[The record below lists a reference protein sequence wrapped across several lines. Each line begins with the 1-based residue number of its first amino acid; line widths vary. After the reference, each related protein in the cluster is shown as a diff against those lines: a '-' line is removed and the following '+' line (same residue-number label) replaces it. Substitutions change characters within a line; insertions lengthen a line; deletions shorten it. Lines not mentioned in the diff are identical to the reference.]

1 MMDGGTYG
9 QIMLPQVD
17 AARLRRLAQDL
28 LEAGKPGEGVFLSL
42 GKHLED
48 SIGIIHGITADLEN
62 LTSIMDGGEVQGAA
76 DGLRQASDEVVGM
89 VAALERERQQL
100 DRLAAAT
107 SGGERAIGQLQKTVG
122 EIGVL
127 GMNSK
132 IQLAHI
138 AGANEEFA
146 NFTGE
151 ITRLASLASRDLQ
164 NLENGHSG
172 ICHLIEQ
179 ARSDNA
185 HFTNTHGPALLEI
198 GQHLQ
203 LSLDLLEKQHRQS
216 VASVQAS
223 CGHSAEIARLVGGA
237 VVSLQVNDMT
247 RQRIEH
253 VAQALEKAADLLPGS
268 AAEPV
273 LEEDGQQL
281 AGLICRLQSIH
292 VVKTAEQFKTQVA
305 SLLSNLQTL
314 ADQADVMVR
323 EQLAFG
329 DGETSSLFE
338 QLDRQLREAS
348 SLYLEVAKA
357 RAGTRKL
364 IKAISEGVELMTTS
378 VIAVH
383 EIEADIR
390 IMGLNATLRCNRL
403 GSQGRAL
410 AVIAQELRQCASRT
424 QEQAKL
430 VGGKLEALVQEA
442 DCLANLSHGERD
454 AADAVDVMSNAL
466 RLLLTTQER
475 FVAESD
481 PLLQSGQKARALLVA
496 AAGQTNVQDVLGDA
510 LQQIGTELDQIAQT
524 CSCHENDERQL
535 TERALTLLDARYT
548 MASERDI
555 HDLFLGSDVEPPVAV
570 GASAG
575 EVEIDDFLF

>member
-9 QIMLPQVD
+9 RALAPGVD
-17 AARLRRLAQDL
+17 AARLRGLAHDL
-28 LEAGKPGEGVFLSL
+28 LEASKPGEGVFLSL
-42 GKHLED
+42 GSRLED
-48 SIGIIHGITADLEN
+48 SIGIIQGITAGLEN
-62 LTSIMDGGEVQGAA
+62 LSSIMNGGEVGDAA
-76 DGLRQASDEVVGM
+76 NGLRQASDEVVGM
-89 VAALERERQQL
+89 VAALERERRQL
-100 DRLAAAT
+100 DSLAGAT
-107 SGGERAIGQLQKTVG
+107 NGGERAIAQLQKTVG

-151 ITRLASLASRDLQ
+151 ITRLAILASQDLQ

-172 ICHLIEQ
+172 ICRLIEQ
-179 ARSDNA
+179 ARHDNA
-185 HFTNTHGPALLEI
+185 HFSSTHGPALLEI

-203 LSLDLLEKQHRQS
+203 RSLDLLESQHRQS
-216 VASVQAS
+216 LASVQTT
-223 CGHSAEIARLVGGA
+223 CGHSAEIAKLVGRA

-253 VAQALEKAADLLPGS
+253 VAQALEKAADLLADPG
-268 AAEPV
+268 V
-273 LEEDGQQL
+273 EEEGWQL

-292 VVKTAEQFKTQVA
+292 VVKTADQFKREVG

-314 ADQADVMVR
+314 AGQADGMVR

-329 DGETSSLFE
+329 EGETSSLFE

-348 SLYLEVAKA
+348 SLYLQVAKA

-364 IKAISEGVELMTTS
+364 IEAISEGVEQMTTS
-378 VIAVH
+378 VVAVH

-424 QEQAKL
+424 QELAKV
-430 VGGKLEALVQEA
+430 VGGKLDTLVEEA
-442 DCLANLSHGERD
+442 DGLAKLSDGEGD
-454 AADAVDVMSNAL
+454 AADAVEVMSAAL
-466 RLLLTTQER
+466 GLLLKTQQR
-475 FVAESD
+475 FEAQSD
-481 PLLQSGQKARALLVA
+481 PLLQNAQQARALLVA
-496 AAGQTNVQDVLGDA
+496 AAGQSNVSDLLSEA
-510 LQQIGTELDQIAQT
+510 LQRIRTELDQIAQA
-524 CSCHENDERQL
+524 CRCPESDERQL
-535 TERALTLLDARYT
+535 TERALKLLDARYT

-555 HDLFLGSDVEPPVAV
+555 HDLFLGGDDPVAV
-570 GASAG
+570 ADQAPADDA
-575 EVEIDDFLF
+575 EIDDLLF